1 MLHPTEARILRLL
14 LCKATMALRKPAPD
28 DADDATAMS
37 TLEYVAFRRHLLKL
51 STIPSTARE
60 F

>member
-1 MLHPTEARILRLL
+1 MLHPTEARILRPL

-37 TLEYVAFRRHLLKL
+37 TLEYVAWRHLLKL

>member
-37 TLEYVAFRRHLLKL
+37 TLEYVAWRHLLEL
-51 STIPSTARE
+51 STIPSTTRE